1 MHPEDG
7 EELSVQ
13 QGPPEGGAQAD
24 FPESPEHF
32 APGYDPG
39 ELAEI
44 AKKMMD
50 GSRGLESGRVLVAGR
65 ACRLRAFEPC
75 SK

>member
-1 MHPEDG
+1 VWKGVHPEDG
-7 EELSVQ
+7 EELAVQ
-13 QGPPEGGAQAD
+13 QGPPAGGAQAD

-44 AKKMMD
+44 AKKMME
-50 GSRGLESGRVLVAGR
+50 G
-65 ACRLRAFEPC
+65 
-75 SK
+75 K